1 MHSLQSKLSESLE
14 LQGYYQKMAEEYRS
28 KFLAMEQDFNML
40 KHTHEYD
47 IETIKAEHLKIE
59 KQLNERIHFE
69 KEDAQRRFEQAV
81 AERDT

>member
-1 MHSLQSKLSESLE
+1 
-14 LQGYYQKMAEEYRS
+14 
-28 KFLAMEQDFNML
+28 MEQDFNML

>member
-14 LQGYYQKMAEEYRS
+14 LQGYYQKMAEEYRA

>member
-1 MHSLQSKLSESLE
+1 
-14 LQGYYQKMAEEYRS
+14 MAEEYRA

-81 AERDT
+81 AERDTQVDHLIEDNKML